1 MFRNGH
7 DQRDRRANRCDEA
20 ADRDGASI
28 LNRSKN
34 SGSKASVFAKS
45 AESCDWARERS
56 DGPTGRRR
64 SHSGAKTPRLGSA
77 QMKAIP
83 YKLRKYII
91 AEISV
96 PSVSSKPWPCV
107 ARRVRT

>member
-1 MFRNGH
+1 MQKGLSRRMSFLWLKDEAPPLTTYAANVRNGH

-45 AESCDWARERS
+45 AESCDWGEGTVRRLYR
-56 DGPTGRRR
+56 PTSIAQRRQN
-64 SHSGAKTPRLGSA
+64 P
-77 QMKAIP
+77 KAGVCSNEGNS
-83 YKLRKYII
+83 L
-91 AEISV
+91 
-96 PSVSSKPWPCV
+96 
-107 ARRVRT
+107 